1 MTHDDDNG
9 LPAPNYTQVPNFIID
24 EWMKK
29 LSSAEF
35 KVISLILRYTAGYHR
50 RSASISFNHFE
61 HQTGVSRKWVR
72 KCCKKL
78 EKLGWIRILHGDH
91 ETSNT
96 YEILVKKEESLKN
109 LDLGYS
115 TPQSSELKNLDLGY
129 STPQPRV
136 LSTPGVGYSAPPIKK
151 AKKEKEKK
159 DTSPAA
165 AAGCRLSDFLLMKI
179 KEMDPTFKQPNLKA
193 WVKVFSLM
201 MDEQGRSE
209 NDIKAVITWVFNNDF
224 WCTNILSPS
233 KLEKQYTALFISMT
247 KDKENPKAKQAEE
260 TTTKLKRIEENKA
273 SATKFLLGKR
283 FPDYRNSMK
292 MRDQGVDCQ
301 SNGASE
307 MIGYA
312 IDTELFRK
320 NLQHAYIKNQQVAR
334 RTSS

>member
-29 LSSAEF
+29 LSPAEF

-109 LDLGYS
+109 LELGYS

-193 WVKVFSLM
+193 WVKVFSAM
-201 MDEQGRSE
+201 MDKQGRSE

-247 KDKENPKAKQAEE
+247 KDKENPKAKQAEASKAKE
-260 TTTKLKRIEENKA
+260 TLIVTNKA
-273 SATKFLLGKR
+273 FAKKFIESKTFNDR
-283 FPDYRNSMK
+283 RNSLIL
-292 MRDQGVDCQ
+292 RDQHVEVMSEGKVQNLSYSENAFQERLANAYHKIQ
-301 SNGASE
+301 SME
-307 MIGYA
+307 
-312 IDTELFRK
+312 
-320 NLQHAYIKNQQVAR
+320 R
-334 RTSS
+334 RE

>member
-1 MTHDDDNG
+1 MSSPIDSLTYQA
-9 LPAPNYTQVPNFIID
+9 PAHAFNPLHAAAYGIEEAILIAHFQHWINHNMRLGYNRRDERTWTYQTRKQIAANFPYLTEKQVRTTTDSLEAQGVIMKGNFNKIGID
-24 EWMKK
+24 KTIWYAFCIEEMFTI
-29 LSSAEF
+29 AQMG
-35 KVISLILRYTAGYHR
+35 T
-50 RSASISFNHFE
+50 SIA
-61 HQTGVSRKWVR
+61 QTGKWTAQMGTPIPDT
-72 KCCKKL
+72 KP
-78 EKLGWIRILHGDH
+78 
-91 ETSNT
+91 NT
-96 YEILVKKEESLKN
+96 KHTKKEH
-109 LDLGYS
+109 
-115 TPQSSELKNLDLGY
+115 
-129 STPQPRV
+129 
-136 LSTPGVGYSAPPIKK
+136 
-151 AKKEKEKK
+151 
-159 DTSPAA
+159 TSPAA
-165 AAGCRLSDFLLMKI
+165 AASCRLSDFLLMKI

>member
-1 MTHDDDNG
+1 MSEKHKISKHTPEHLEMPFAIFLTGPIVCDKAVHIKAKVHYSCLVGLANKFGYCWATDEELSHMQEVSIRQIQRWNKSLEDNG
-9 LPAPNYTQVPNFIID
+9 YIS
-24 EWMKK
+24 K
-29 LSSAEF
+29 
-35 KVISLILRYTAGYHR
+35 KVISKQYRDDKG
-50 RSASISFNHFE
+50 RSLWKK
-61 HQTGVSRKWVR
+61 TRKIYIGGGFLK
-72 KCCKKL
+72 KCSDNDIDVANL
-78 EKLGWIRILHGDH
+78 
-91 ETSNT
+91 
-96 YEILVKKEESLKN
+96 N
-109 LDLGYS
+109 LDTDMAVVFNDNDMAGGS
-115 TPQSSELKNLDLGY
+115 INKE
-129 STPQPRV
+129 
-136 LSTPGVGYSAPPIKK
+136 PIKK
-151 AKKEKEKK
+151 EHI
-159 DTSPAA
+159 SPAA
-165 AAGCRLSDFLLMKI
+165 AASCRLSDFLIMKI